1 MNKRSLPAVALG
13 AAALVAFSAAPA
25 FAGEVKGP
33 PGTGPIVGGSQNFTG
48 AYTHSH
54 SACSFSGLNDYDPL
68 EGHVSFHVQ
77 SYGIDVAGKGEEP
90 FGQPGR
96 GEINCRGGSGPGG

>member
-1 MNKRSLPAVALG
+1 MGTKSLLAVTLG
-13 AAALVAFSAAPA
+13 AAALAGFSAGPA

-33 PGTGPIVGGSQNFTG
+33 PGTGPIPGGSQDFTG
-48 AYTHSH
+48 AVVHSH

-68 EGHVSFHVQ
+68 EGHTSFHVQ

-96 GEINCRGGSGPGG
+96 GEINCRGGSGPAG